1 MNRNASALIKRYKSY
16 PAKMLATFSVTQALW
31 LTFIWVVGS
40 KPVRVF
46 PKSFPEG
53 VWIRPRTTDLR
64 VLYEIFTT
72 RELEMEW
79 PLDEL
84 PSSVIDGG
92 ANVGYATLALTRRW
106 PDARILA
113 VEPDPENAEMLVRN
127 VGHHQGVEVIQ
138 KGIWGFPCS
147 LMVEEASRSDG
158 AWGLRFTPST
168 EGEQEAGVRAVDLPY
183 LLSRLPGGRCDL
195 LKLDVEG
202 AEISIFADPDASWV
216 DQVSVILVEIHGREA
231 GEVVR
236 RFAHRN
242 GFSELQVGEKLMF
255 WRP

>member
-1 MNRNASALIKRYKSY
+1 MNRNVSALIKRYKTY
-16 PAKMLATFSVTQALW
+16 PGKMLATFSVPQALW
-31 LTFIWVVGS
+31 LTFVWIAGN

-46 PKSFPEG
+46 PKTFPEG

-79 PLDEL
+79 PLEVP

-92 ANVGYATLALTRRW
+92 ANVGYATLAMTRCW
-106 PDARILA
+106 PEAKIVA
-113 VEPDPENAEMLVRN
+113 VEPDPENAAMLVRN
-127 VGHHQGVEVIQ
+127 VGRLQGVEVIE

-158 AWGLRFTPST
+158 AWGLRFTPSS

-183 LLSRLPGGRCDL
+183 LLSRLPEGQCDL

-202 AEISIFADPDASWV
+202 AETNIFADPDAGWI

-236 RFAHRN
+236 RFANKN
-242 GFSELQVGEKLMF
+242 GFSERQVGEKLML